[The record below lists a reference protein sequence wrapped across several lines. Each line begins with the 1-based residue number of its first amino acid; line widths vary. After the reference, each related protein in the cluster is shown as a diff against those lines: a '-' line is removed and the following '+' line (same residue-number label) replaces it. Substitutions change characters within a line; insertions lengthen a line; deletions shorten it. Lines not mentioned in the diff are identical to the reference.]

1 MRAPELAYGMLS
13 TATADPRARAL
24 LRGRPSL
31 ASVEA
36 SPRVQEALRNP
47 RIDRSMDV
55 REGAGAEM
63 GAPVTLV
70 DKDVPRVAEA
80 GGKAYDPAQFV
91 NVHEQVEEEALR
103 RLRGQGVPVKQAY
116 DVAHTQY
123 ADKAE
128 RQAVEASGIPWR
140 GYQNDWRDYLRSSQH
155 ERGAVQNP
163 RVDPAQTVTGG
174 KGPAEEGPSPELA
187 YEMLSAAADPGPD
200 KEALKSK
207 PRQFFEALSGDVS
220 NLIRG
225 LRDMPEHVWKA
236 PRPFGPQGTSEG
248 PEAEYDPG
256 PPTQAALMTM
266 GGGAFAGKPL
276 RGTLG
281 TSGGRPGVALPMD
294 EASRVAR
301 MEDQHYTIDAY
312 HGTQTP
318 HPIDEYQTGAVYR
331 EGEEGAVHT
340 SSGDPNSFLG
350 PHFAKEP
357 QVANKFAEGRGATW
371 LKGRYTEEARPS
383 VYPTKLS
390 AKNVHKTTEGEMN
403 EHIFQQ
409 EANTPE
415 VEMLLEDAGEGAY
428 ERYDKDPAYRSE
440 INQQA
445 IARER
450 QYDDPTHETAE
461 QLASAARRDYE
472 KRGVTT
478 IEYPNEVEGG
488 TSYIAIAP
496 PRSRFARFDPA
507 NAESG
512 YILGAGATRKPLA
525 AAMLAASR
533 GGPRHEISKLVLPRP
548 IEEMSATHL
557 ENPGRPIVERP
568 LDPASMQGGWVYGGW
583 GDRARAGTTVT
594 EIGGTPLPEPYPT
607 QGGFQFMAA
616 NEPHGAAWAS
626 YPGAVT
632 SMSSDIRQL
641 GQTAPVYLN
650 FTAMAPRAIDF
661 SHMPAEAMV
670 NLMRAQG
677 VPRAGA
683 SALDEVMRTA
693 IPSKKAIGYEDWP
706 GAYSPN
712 LTQYLLDKPGAARR
726 KFMQAIDT
734 RELQD
739 LGLPSAAEARF
750 ANIHPDLLDVPT
762 GTSGYA
768 ISRMDP
774 QGRII
779 TDPEIAHRTYPH
791 QMVGTYEGR
800 FAHPVPFE
808 DMYFDVIRTLQGMN
822 RGYGIPPRGARFDYL
837 MQGHMPK
844 ELTLEQSVQRAT
856 QEWVDRISAQQERA
870 SQGIP

>member
-13 TATADPRARAL
+13 TATSDPRAKAA
-24 LRGRPSL
+24 LRGKPSL

-55 REGAGAEM
+55 REGAGAEV

-128 RQAVEASGIPWR
+128 RAAVEGAGIPWR
-140 GYQNDWRDYLRSSQH
+140 GYQNDWRDYLRSSEH

-163 RVDPAQTVTGG
+163 RVDPEQTVTGG

-207 PRQFFEALSGDVS
+207 PRQFLEALSGDVA

-225 LRDMPEHVWKA
+225 LRDLPEHVLKS

-248 PEAEYDPG
+248 QEAEFDPG

-281 TSGGRPGVALPMD
+281 TSGGRPGVAY
-294 EASRVAR
+294 SKV
-301 MEDQHYTIDAY
+301 TK
-312 HGTQTP
+312 
-318 HPIDEYQTGAVYR
+318 AV
-331 EGEEGAVHT
+331 EGEPEGYVYHAT
-340 SSGDPNSFLG
+340 NADRADEIAEAGKLTRAK
-350 PHFAKEP
+350 PHEYTDQTTWPDGSTEPRNYFTPTAQNTWQFAPEEGKPVLLRVKRGEHP
-357 QVANKFAEGRGATW
+357 FKAEGTGDLYSTKDVPASKIEA
-371 LKGRYTEEARPS
+371 LTENGWVP
-383 VYPTKLS
+383 LS
-390 AKNVHKTTEGEMN
+390 GGEETT
-403 EHIFQQ
+403 
-409 EANTPE
+409 
-415 VEMLLEDAGEGAY
+415 
-428 ERYDKDPAYRSE
+428 
-440 INQQA
+440 
-445 IARER
+445 
-450 QYDDPTHETAE
+450 
-461 QLASAARRDYE
+461 
-472 KRGVTT
+472 
-478 IEYPNEVEGG
+478 
-488 TSYIAIAP
+488 
-496 PRSRFARFDPA
+496 
-507 NAESG
+507 
-512 YILGAGATRKPLA
+512 LGAGATRRPLA

-568 LDPASMQGGWVYGGW
+568 LDPASMQGGWVYSGW

-632 SMSSDIRQL
+632 SMSNDIRQL

-706 GAYSPN
+706 GTYSPN

-837 MQGHMPK
+837 MQGHMPQ
-844 ELTLEQSVQRAT
+844 ELTLEQRVQRAT